1 MADQL
6 LLLSAAQIEAAAS
19 VGRLSRLTER
29 LIQERAWASLEL
41 LFGQAGLLS
50 IPLDELDAAAR
61 AANVALRDIPDAN
74 NRPGL
79 SRDLQS
85 VRTLA
90 ARTIV
95 RRLRHEPLS
104 SQEKETL
111 ALAGDLFFQAERMR
125 EAATSFERA
134 GRDAQAADA
143 YGALGDIEKMEA
155 CHARLDERRD
165 QSRRIRQ
172 IRLEVDRKL
181 TTGQRS
187 AALTLLEALSS
198 AELEAASLSETRIRL
213 GAGLIRGR
221 AVTIRR
227 RDDPVSA
234 IRFASVPAVMG
245 RDPQCDLP
253 LRDPSVSRRHAAF
266 SFDGTRFGIE
276 DLASRAGTWIGGAR
290 LSERLLLGG
299 KEELTL
305 GEHCL
310 ISLEEEMAGM
320 LVVRGRSGL
329 DRTLHAVVGAQPIDL
344 RTLAPEAA
352 GLLLILNEGVAR
364 IQATEIAT
372 SVRIGD
378 LRLSGSCDLLHGDV
392 LEFQDKGDRPSVC
405 WEIV

>member
-6 LLLSAAQIEAAAS
+6 LLLSAAQIETAAS
-19 VGRLSRLTER
+19 VGRLSSLTER

-41 LFGQAGLLS
+41 LFGQAGLES

-61 AANVALRDIPDAN
+61 AANVALQHIPDSS

-79 SRDLQS
+79 LKDLQS

-90 ARTIV
+90 ARTIA
-95 RRLRHEPLS
+95 RRLRHDPLTA
-104 SQEKETL
+104 QEKETL

-155 CHARLDERRD
+155 CHARLDETRD

-181 TTGQRS
+181 TTGQRH
-187 AALTLLEALSS
+187 AALALLETLSS
-198 AELEAASLSETRIRL
+198 AELEAASLSETRIQL
-213 GAGLIRGR
+213 DSGLIRGR
-221 AVTIRR
+221 SLTLRR
-227 RDDPVSA
+227 RDDPAST
-234 IRFASVPAVMG
+234 IRFTSVPAVMG

-253 LRDPSVSRRHAAF
+253 LRDPSVSRRHASF

-276 DLASRAGTWIGGAR
+276 DMASRAGTWLGGAR
-290 LSERLLLGG
+290 ITGTLLLGG
-299 KEELTL
+299 SEELRL
-305 GEHCL
+305 GEHCR
-310 ISLEEEMAGM
+310 ISLEDVMTGV

-329 DRTLHAVVGAQPIDL
+329 DRTLHAVIGAQPIDL
-344 RTLAPEAA
+344 KTLSPEAS
-352 GLLLILNEGVAR
+352 GLLLVLNEGVAR
-364 IQATEIAT
+364 ILATGMAP

-378 LRLSGSCDLLHGDV
+378 LRLSGRCDLLHGDV
-392 LEFQDKGDRPSVC
+392 IEIQNSGDGPSVF